1 MVVLPHGNSDP
12 ERGFS
17 INKDIYKVHGY
28 SAEEDTLRFI
38 KDILILKGVHLKMRL
53 SKDLFTSCR
62 DARSSYVSF
71 LEPQKLEQEK
81 EKKRKINEKAEREK
95 EKEKDKKSD
104 VLKRLEG
111 DLELLHAEIR
121 VAENA
126 VEEGNTDFGEIMAKK
141 PLDMNKLKMCQ
152 AQIAM
157 GVKRI
162 KKLQLEVVR
171 WRKRSRRLK
180 KN

>member
-1 MVVLPHGNSDP
+1 MLVLSHGNSDP

-17 INKDIYKVHGY
+17 INKDILKVHGY
-28 SAEEDTLRFI
+28 SAKEDTPRFI
-38 KDILILKGVHLKMRL
+38 KDVLILKGVHLKMQL
-53 SKDLFTSCR
+53 SKALFTSCR
-62 DARSSYVSF
+62 DARSSCVSF

-81 EKKRKINEKAEREK
+81 EKKRKINEKTEREK

-141 PLDMNKLKMCQ
+141 PLDMNKLRMCQ

-157 GVKRI
+157 GGKRI
-162 KKLQLEVVR
+162 NKLQLEVVG
-171 WRKRSRRLK
+171 WRKRSRRPK